1 MTKHIKSKPAV
12 IETDEE
18 FVGYPHYSKGEDIY
32 KKQKEEKDLDP
43 EEPSKNK
50 MSNDTNDSEEVE
62 ELFFNEEIKIDDLD
76 IPGSELDDVQEE
88 IGSEDEENN
97 YYSLGGDNHL
107 TDSEADAGN

>member
-1 MTKHIKSKPAV
+1 MTKHMKNKPAV
-12 IETDEE
+12 IETEEE
-18 FVGYPHYSKGEDIY
+18 FVGYPHYSKGDDIY

-50 MSNDTNDSEEVE
+50 ISNESKDTGEVE
-62 ELFFNEEIKIDDLD
+62 ELVFNEEIKIDDLD
-76 IPGSELDDVQEE
+76 IPGSELDDAQEE

-107 TDSEADAGN
+107 IDNERDDGS